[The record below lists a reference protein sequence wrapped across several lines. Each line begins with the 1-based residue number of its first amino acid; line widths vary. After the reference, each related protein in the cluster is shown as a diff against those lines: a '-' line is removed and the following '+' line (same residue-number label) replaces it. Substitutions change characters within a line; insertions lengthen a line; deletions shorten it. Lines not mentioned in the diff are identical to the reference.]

1 MSANSTL
8 QACLVCEVVSVV
20 CVCEYVNMLSLLKN
34 LLMLYI
40 HNLKKL
46 CCRLIDLY
54 DRGDQRN
61 QEEPEEARLQ

>member
-1 MSANSTL
+1 
-8 QACLVCEVVSVV
+8 
-20 CVCEYVNMLSLLKN
+20 
-34 LLMLYI
+34 MLYI